1 MLPTE
6 NALFG
11 RLATA
16 ALPGQMPPGSR
27 TKGHFTYSSDSQDF
41 PAVLPNCG
49 GGSVIELKYGSGKV
63 SFPVPSDWQIEEVA
77 FRPHPP
83 LSDPVAAIQTSL
95 RQPVGSAAL
104 GKSVQPGERV
114 CILVNDSTR
123 KARTELF
130 MPILL
135 DELNAAGVPDRDIFA
150 AVATGSHR
158 LATREDMHALV
169 GAAVSSRIIMYSHDC
184 HDRESLTHLGTTTRG
199 TPVFAN
205 TRVVQADRRILT
217 GSVVHHWFAGFGGG
231 KKALVPGI
239 CGYDTIRAN
248 HSLLLDP
255 ASRMAVLD
263 GNPVAEDQLEAARMI
278 GGDFL
283 INTVL
288 DTSGDILGVFAG
300 DMVQAH
306 RQACD
311 LAHRVYAGYQVAPAD
326 VVLASCGGWPK
337 DINVY
342 QAQKSLENGALACR
356 PGGVVV
362 LAAECRE
369 GIGSAKYWEWAQ
381 KYKSVTEIERA
392 LRDHFDLG
400 GHKAFA
406 MARLTAEHRVV
417 LLSSLPAET
426 VHTLGFEA
434 ASTAEEALA
443 KAIALLPR
451 ETSTVRAVVMPFASL
466 TVPIA

>member
-1 MLPTE
+1 
-6 NALFG
+6 
-11 RLATA
+11 
-16 ALPGQMPPGSR
+16 
-27 TKGHFTYSSDSQDF
+27 
-41 PAVLPNCG
+41 
-49 GGSVIELKYGSGKV
+49 VIELRYGSGKV
-63 SFPVPSDWQIEEVA
+63 SFVLPANWQAEEVA
-77 FRPHPP
+77 FRPHLP
-83 LSDPVAAIQTSL
+83 LIDPLTAIKTAL
-95 RQPVGSAAL
+95 RQPIGSPGL
-104 GKSVQPGERV
+104 GQCVRPGERV

-130 MPILL
+130 MPVLL
-135 DELNAAGVPDRDIFA
+135 DELNRAGVPDRDIFA
-150 AVATGSHR
+150 MVATGSHR
-158 LATREDMHALV
+158 LATPDDMEALV
-169 GAAVSSRIIMYSHDC
+169 GAAVAGRIAMYSHDC
-184 HDRESLTHLGTTTRG
+184 HDQDSLTNLGTTTRG

-205 TRVVQADRRILT
+205 TRVLKADRRVLT

-255 ASRMAVLD
+255 ASRIAVLD
-263 GNPVAEDQLEAARMI
+263 GNPAAEDQLEAARMI

-283 INTVL
+283 INTIL
-288 DTSGDILGVFAG
+288 DTNGDILGVFAG
-300 DMVQAH
+300 DMVLAH

-311 LAHRVYAGYQVAPAD
+311 LAHRVYAGYKVAPAD

-356 PGGVVV
+356 RGGVVV

-369 GIGSAKYWEWAQ
+369 GIGSDKYWEWAR
-381 KYKSVTEIERA
+381 KYKSVNEIERA
-392 LRDHFDLG
+392 LREHFDLG

-417 LLSSLPAET
+417 LLSSLPAEV
-426 VHTLGFEA
+426 VHILGFEA

-443 KAIALLPR
+443 KAIALLPNDQGA
-451 ETSTVRAVVMPFASL
+451 VRAVVMPFASL

>member
-1 MLPTE
+1 MI
-6 NALFG
+6 
-11 RLATA
+11 
-16 ALPGQMPPGSR
+16 Q
-27 TKGHFTYSSDSQDF
+27 
-41 PAVLPNCG
+41 
-49 GGSVIELKYGSGKV
+49 LKYGSGNV
-63 SFPVPSDWQIEEVA
+63 SFPMPSDWQLEEMA
-77 FRPHPP
+77 FRPYPP
-83 LSDPVAAIQTSL
+83 LRDPLAAIRAAL
-95 RQPVGSAAL
+95 RQPIGSLAL
-104 GKSVQPGERV
+104 GQSVRPGEHV

-123 KARTELF
+123 KARTELL

-150 AVATGSHR
+150 VVATGSHR
-158 LATREDMHALV
+158 LAAQWDMEALV
-169 GAAVSSRIIMYSHDC
+169 GAAVAGRIAMYSHDC
-184 HDRESLTHLGTTTRG
+184 NDREGLTHLGATSRG
-199 TPVFAN
+199 TPVYAN
-205 TRVVQADRRILT
+205 TRVVQANRRILT

-283 INTVL
+283 INTIL
-288 DTSGDILGVFAG
+288 DTNGDILGVFAG
-300 DMVQAH
+300 DMVVAH

-311 LAHRVYAGYQVAPAD
+311 LAHRVYAGYKVAPAD

-342 QAQKSLENGALACR
+342 QAQKSLQNSSLACR
-356 PGGVVV
+356 PGGVVI

-369 GIGSAKYWEWAQ
+369 GVGSAKYWEWAQ
-381 KYKSVTEIERA
+381 KYKSVGEIEGA

-406 MARLTAEHRVV
+406 MARVTAEHHVV

-426 VHTLGFEA
+426 VRTLGFEPA
-434 ASTAEEALA
+434 ATADEALA
-443 KAIALLPR
+443 RAVSLLPIH
-451 ETSTVRAVVMPFASL
+451 TGTVRAVVMPFASL

>member
-6 NALFG
+6 NALIG
-11 RLATA
+11 RLASA

-27 TKGHFTYSSDSQDF
+27 TKGHFTCSSDSQDF

-63 SFPVPSDWQIEEVA
+63 SFPVPSDWQIEEVV

-83 LSDPVAAIQTSL
+83 LNDPLAAIQAAL
-95 RQPVGSAAL
+95 RQPVASAAL
-104 GKSVQPGERV
+104 GECVRPGERV

-150 AVATGSHR
+150 VVATGSHR
-158 LATREDMHALV
+158 LATREDMDALV
-169 GAAVSSRIIMYSHDC
+169 GAAVASRITMYSHDC

-231 KKALVPGI
+231 KKALAPGI

-263 GNPVAEDQLEAARMI
+263 CPAEDQLETAA
-278 GGDFL
+278 DQ
-283 INTVL
+283 
-288 DTSGDILGVFAG
+288 TS
-300 DMVQAH
+300 
-306 RQACD
+306 
-311 LAHRVYAGYQVAPAD
+311 
-326 VVLASCGGWPK
+326 
-337 DINVY
+337 
-342 QAQKSLENGALACR
+342 
-356 PGGVVV
+356 
-362 LAAECRE
+362 
-369 GIGSAKYWEWAQ
+369 
-381 KYKSVTEIERA
+381 
-392 LRDHFDLG
+392 
-400 GHKAFA
+400 
-406 MARLTAEHRVV
+406 
-417 LLSSLPAET
+417 
-426 VHTLGFEA
+426 
-434 ASTAEEALA
+434 
-443 KAIALLPR
+443 
-451 ETSTVRAVVMPFASL
+451 
-466 TVPIA
+466 

>member
-1 MLPTE
+1 
-6 NALFG
+6 
-11 RLATA
+11 
-16 ALPGQMPPGSR
+16 
-27 TKGHFTYSSDSQDF
+27 
-41 PAVLPNCG
+41 V
-49 GGSVIELKYGSGKV
+49 VELKYGSGNL
-63 SFPVPSDWQIEEVA
+63 SFAAPAHWQVEEVD

-83 LSDPVAAIQTSL
+83 LRDPLAAIQSAL
-95 RQPVGSAAL
+95 RQPAGSPAL
-104 GKSVQPGERV
+104 GRCVRPGERV

-123 KARTELF
+123 KARTELL

-150 AVATGSHR
+150 VVATGSHR
-158 LATREDMHALV
+158 LATQEDMGALV
-169 GAAVSSRIIMYSHDC
+169 GAAVAGRIKMYSHDC
-184 HDRESLTHLGTTTRG
+184 NDREQLTHLGATSRG
-199 TPVFAN
+199 TPVYAN
-205 TRVVQADRRILT
+205 TRVAQADRRILT

-255 ASRMAVLD
+255 ASRVAVLD

-278 GGDFL
+278 GADFL

-288 DTSGDILGVFAG
+288 DANGDILGVFAG
-300 DMVQAH
+300 DVVVAH

-311 LAHRVYAGYQVAPAD
+311 LAHQVYAGYQVAPAD

-342 QAQKSLENGALACR
+342 QAQKSLQNASLACR

-369 GIGSAKYWEWAQ
+369 GVGSAKYWEWAQ
-381 KYKSVTEIERA
+381 RYKTVGEIEGA

-406 MARLTAEHRVV
+406 MARVTAERRVV
-417 LLSSLPAET
+417 LLSSLPADD
-426 VHTLGFEA
+426 VRTLGFEPA
-434 ASTAEEALA
+434 ATADEALA
-443 KAIALLPR
+443 KAIALLPIGAG
-451 ETSTVRAVVMPFASL
+451 TVRAVVMPFASL

>member
-1 MLPTE
+1 
-6 NALFG
+6 
-11 RLATA
+11 
-16 ALPGQMPPGSR
+16 
-27 TKGHFTYSSDSQDF
+27 
-41 PAVLPNCG
+41 
-49 GGSVIELKYGSGKV
+49 VIELKYGSGKV
-63 SFPVPSDWQIEEVA
+63 SFQVPGDWQVEEVA

-83 LSDPVAAIQTSL
+83 LIDPLAAIQVAL

-104 GKSVQPGERV
+104 RQCVRPGERV

-130 MPILL
+130 MPVLL
-135 DELNAAGVPDRDIFA
+135 DELNAAGILDRDIFA
-150 AVATGSHR
+150 MVATGSHR
-158 LATREDMHALV
+158 LATQEDMEELV
-169 GAAVSSRIIMYSHDC
+169 GAAAVGRIAIRSHDC
-184 HDRESLTHLGTTTRG
+184 HDLDSLTHLGTTTRR

-205 TRVVQADRRILT
+205 SLVVQADRRILT

-255 ASRMAVLD
+255 ASRIAVLD
-263 GNPVAEDQLEAARMI
+263 GNPAAEDQLEAARMI

-283 INTVL
+283 VNTIL
-288 DTSGDILGVFAG
+288 DTNGEILGVFAG
-300 DMVQAH
+300 DMVMAH
-306 RQACD
+306 RQACE
-311 LAHRVYAGYQVAPAD
+311 LAHRVYAGYKVAPAD

-342 QAQKSLENGALACR
+342 QAQKSLENGALACS

-369 GIGSAKYWEWAQ
+369 GIGSDTYWKWARQ
-381 KYKSVTEIERA
+381 YKSVDEIERA
-392 LRDHFDLG
+392 LREDFDLG

-426 VHTLGFEA
+426 VRILGFEA

-443 KAIALLPR
+443 MAIALLPGGQR
-451 ETSTVRAVVMPFASL
+451 AVRAVVMPFASL
-466 TVPIA
+466 TVPMA